1 MLLGRL
7 EVERLDDICLLGQN
21 GMLELPFA
29 ASSIGLVDFL
39 TLGFQLFFVFVV
51 DKFLDFVRIQGENH
65 CFDRYRE
72 VPVKLFEG
80 FISPNRF
87 SLCELKLQ
95 YCNEYLKIFF
105 LTV

>member
-39 TLGFQLFFVFVV
+39 TLGF
-51 DKFLDFVRIQGENH
+51 
-65 CFDRYRE
+65 
-72 VPVKLFEG
+72 
-80 FISPNRF
+80 
-87 SLCELKLQ
+87 
-95 YCNEYLKIFF
+95 
-105 LTV
+105 